1 MKSRKELRENPE
13 LLRDRVRG
21 SLCGVA
27 IGDSFGDASRK
38 PDNQMAYGFTTDFNK
53 GASWST
59 DDTEFALLTART
71 LIQCGGKL
79 TSDRV
84 VEAWLENV
92 ATQDEFKR
100 GGASEFEASRNL
112 RKGLRPPLTG
122 RYNAYAHSDGAAM
135 RIAPIGIFCAGDP
148 ERAVEMARIEAEISH
163 DREGIWGA
171 QAVAAAVACAIADGS
186 FEEIWEAAMAPIP
199 EETWFRA
206 SMLKAREI
214 VEKAEGDLLQAWM
227 PLHDELW
234 TSYKACVSEA
244 VSAAFG
250 VLLLSHDSFRTG
262 VTVAGNF
269 GRDAD
274 TIGAIAGSILGG
286 MYGASSIPAGWADK
300 TRYPTGTCLLFTKG
314 IDILSVADQLT
325 DLILADK

>member
-1 MKSRKELRENPE
+1 MHIN
-13 LLRDRVRG
+13 
-21 SLCGVA
+21 
-27 IGDSFGDASRK
+27 I
-38 PDNQMAYGFTTDFNK
+38 DF
-53 GASWST
+53 
-59 DDTEFALLTART
+59 R
-71 LIQCGGKL
+71 
-79 TSDRV
+79 
-84 VEAWLENV
+84 
-92 ATQDEFKR
+92 
-100 GGASEFEASRNL
+100 
-112 RKGLRPPLTG
+112 
-122 RYNAYAHSDGAAM
+122 
-135 RIAPIGIFCAGDP
+135 
-148 ERAVEMARIEAEISH
+148 
-163 DREGIWGA
+163 GA
-171 QAVAAAVACAIADGS
+171 QAVAAAVACAIADAS

-199 EETWFRA
+199 EDTWFRA

-214 VEKAEGDLLQAWM
+214 VETAEGDLFRAWM

-325 DLILADK
+325 DLILADA